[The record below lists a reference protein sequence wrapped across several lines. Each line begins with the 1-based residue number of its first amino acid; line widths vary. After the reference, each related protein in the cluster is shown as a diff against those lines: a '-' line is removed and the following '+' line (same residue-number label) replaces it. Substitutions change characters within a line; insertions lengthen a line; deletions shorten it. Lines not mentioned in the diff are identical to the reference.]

1 MKSTPICLA
10 LAALFATGSAH
21 AAGDARLRAQLEK
34 MVAEIES
41 LKAELKTVK
50 AQVAATPHKPRRG
63 P

>member
-34 MVAEIES
+34 MVAEI
-41 LKAELKTVK
+41 VNR
-50 AQVAATPHKPRRG
+50 PGFRRG
-63 P
+63 SVV